1 MGLAAVKQESEK
13 PLNDGVLRFIRSNAA
28 ESLTALEILIW
39 GIENFKDQLALS
51 CSFGAPEGLI
61 LLDMMHRIDP
71 ATRVFVLDTGRL
83 HPATY
88 ELIDRVRERYGKAVE
103 VLSPEAERVESMV
116 RDNGPDLFYESIA
129 KRKLCCR
136 IRKVE
141 PLNGYLAGLD
151 AWVTGLR
158 RDQSS
163 SRMATPK
170 VEIDMT
176 HGGIAKLSPLADW
189 TRDQVL
195 EYVRE
200 HDVPINRL
208 HAEGYPS
215 VGCEPCTRA
224 IEVGEESRA
233 GRWWWEQESK
243 KECGIHEERGSGI

>member
-1 MGLAAVKQESEK
+1 MVSGNGL
-13 PLNDGVLRFIRSNAA
+13 
-28 ESLTALEILIW
+28 
-39 GIENFKDQLALS
+39 
-51 CSFGAPEGLI
+51 
-61 LLDMMHRIDP
+61 
-71 ATRVFVLDTGRL
+71 
-83 HPATY
+83 
-88 ELIDRVRERYGKAVE
+88 
-103 VLSPEAERVESMV
+103 
-116 RDNGPDLFYESIA
+116 DLFYESVA

-141 PLNGYLAGLD
+141 PLNRYLAGLD
-151 AWVTGLR
+151 AWATGLR
-158 RDQSS
+158 RGQSS
-163 SRMATPK
+163 SRASTPK

-200 HDVPINRL
+200 HDVPTNRL

-224 IEVGEESRA
+224 IEAGEDSRA

-243 KECGIHEERGSGI
+243 KECGIHEGAGI